1 MVIVLLTRDQRTMI
15 LTSQP
20 WSLPT
25 MSQTMTIMRTRG
37 TMTSIVHF
45 TASVTTLRTRG
56 IVLKNGKD
64 RPLRREGSSSATMTV
79 TVTRTTRMI
88 ALLAYVT
95 AKVTTTVKVRK
106 RKYSIQGNVLPVS
119 LSVFVPSTYPLAMR
133 SW

>member
-1 MVIVLLTRDQRTMI
+1 MVIVLLTRDQMTMI

-25 MSQTMTIMRTRG
+25 VSQTMTIMRTRG

-45 TASVTTLRTRG
+45 TASATTLRTRG
-56 IVLKNGKD
+56 IVLKNEKD
-64 RPLRREGSSSATMTV
+64 RPLRREGSSSVTMTV

-95 AKVTTTVKVRK
+95 VTVTTTVTVMERK
-106 RKYSIQGNVLPVS
+106 
-119 LSVFVPSTYPLAMR
+119 
-133 SW
+133 